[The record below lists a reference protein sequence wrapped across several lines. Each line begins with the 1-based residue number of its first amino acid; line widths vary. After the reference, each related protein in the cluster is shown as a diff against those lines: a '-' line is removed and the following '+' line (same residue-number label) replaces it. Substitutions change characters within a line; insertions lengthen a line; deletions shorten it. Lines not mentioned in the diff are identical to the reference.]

1 MALNKDDKIKMLA
14 TLDLFNGKY
23 KNKPEIKDGVAGQ
36 SWRGKPPIPIMGGA
50 SQLNDYAKDLNK
62 EGDLDDEEVLRAFA
76 GLVYS
81 KIKDY
86 PELLKEIKSQ
96 YFNL

>member
-1 MALNKDDKIKMLA
+1 MALDKDDKIKMLA
-14 TLDLFNGKY
+14 TLELFKS
-23 KNKPEIKDGVAGQ
+23 KPEIKDGEATGQ

-86 PELLKEIKSQ
+86 PELLKEVRGT
-96 YFNL
+96 YFK

>member
-14 TLDLFNGKY
+14 TLELF
-23 KNKPEIKDGVAGQ
+23 KNKPEIKDGEATGQ

-86 PELLKEIKSQ
+86 PDLMQEVRET
-96 YFNL
+96 YFK